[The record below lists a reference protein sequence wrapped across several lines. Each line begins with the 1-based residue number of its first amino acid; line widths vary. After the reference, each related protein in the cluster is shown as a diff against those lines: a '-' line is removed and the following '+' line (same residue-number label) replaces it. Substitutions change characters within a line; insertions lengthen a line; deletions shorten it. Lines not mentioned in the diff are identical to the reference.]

1 MMAKQDSIGDYV
13 AMYQVQPINSRQKQQ
28 HSSTGHNTQN
38 TVISRAAN
46 GSITKNSST
55 KADSAFDMYSKTPQA
70 YSGMNRG
77 SNLEPGFSP
86 DHSTNEK
93 QGNFSSQLQAQVQ
106 SKQSRGG
113 NRRAINL
120 QNVYTVPDQIM
131 DQAKVHS
138 TVNANIENQN
148 FKV

>member
-1 MMAKQDSIGDYV
+1 MVQDFSPHPQNMQVLAQNAISMGGGNAISQISQHSQISNPQQMMAKQDSIGDYV

-38 TVISRAAN
+38 TVINRAAN

-93 QGNFSSQLQAQVQ
+93 QGNFSSQLQA
-106 SKQSRGG
+106 
-113 NRRAINL
+113 
-120 QNVYTVPDQIM
+120 
-131 DQAKVHS
+131 
-138 TVNANIENQN
+138 
-148 FKV
+148 

>member
-1 MMAKQDSIGDYV
+1 
-13 AMYQVQPINSRQKQQ
+13 
-28 HSSTGHNTQN
+28 
-38 TVISRAAN
+38 
-46 GSITKNSST
+46 
-55 KADSAFDMYSKTPQA
+55 MYSKTPQA

-86 DHSTNEK
+86 DNSTNEK

-106 SKQSRGG
+106 NKQSRGG

-131 DQAKVHS
+131 DQAKVQS